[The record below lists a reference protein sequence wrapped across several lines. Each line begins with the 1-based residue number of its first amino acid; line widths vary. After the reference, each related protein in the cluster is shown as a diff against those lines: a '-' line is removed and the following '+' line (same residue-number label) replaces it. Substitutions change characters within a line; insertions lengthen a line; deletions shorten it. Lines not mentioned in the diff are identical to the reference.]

1 MKNKSSRRRLQ
12 IQSKKQNPKSKEKKT
27 VGAIT
32 STSSTPFKLPD
43 VWVVERRPRRTNC
56 RCDKYYYEPSIGRQ
70 FRSLSSIQKYL
81 SEKIDVAPKR
91 LKPGNETNMQIVP
104 CIFRSSTFNL
114 PKGWIVEKKSH
125 SNVNYT
131 GVIDRCYIEPGTG
144 KQFRSLISVERY
156 LTEGKIYEATPKAL
170 TNGKEYLTTHKALKL
185 GEHTVKTS
193 LVDLHNPPVRIKWVL
208 GPRGNAWSPLID
220 DTRILE
226 SVKHKWFETFV
237 WTLNYG

>member
-43 VWVVERRPRRTNC
+43 GWVVERRPRRTNC

-91 LKPGNETNMQIVP
+91 LKPGNETN
-104 CIFRSSTFNL
+104 
-114 PKGWIVEKKSH
+114 
-125 SNVNYT
+125 
-131 GVIDRCYIEPGTG
+131 CYIEPGTG

>member
-43 VWVVERRPRRTNC
+43 GWVVERRPRRTNC

-131 GVIDRCYIEPGTG
+131 GVIDR
-144 KQFRSLISVERY
+144 
-156 LTEGKIYEATPKAL
+156 
-170 TNGKEYLTTHKALKL
+170 
-185 GEHTVKTS
+185 VKTS